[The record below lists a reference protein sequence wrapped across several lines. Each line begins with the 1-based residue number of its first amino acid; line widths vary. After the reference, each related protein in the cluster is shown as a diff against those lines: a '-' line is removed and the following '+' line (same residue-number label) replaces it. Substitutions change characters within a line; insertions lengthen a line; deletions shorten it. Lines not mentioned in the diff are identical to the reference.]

1 MKVKLVHSTSPWQA
15 VYNAK
20 VTHGKGLIMVSES
33 FDNPD
38 DSLKKLC
45 EHLLKS
51 EHFSVFRQN
60 TYMFYIQEL
69 PRYVLQQLARHKFVE
84 LLVES
89 TRYHFGQLVRE
100 WRELTPKAKES
111 WLMQHFEILDNS
123 DLELLAKIMDHIAR
137 FHLDKQIPI
146 DQLKHLIPEGLY
158 TNLTMTT
165 NATQLMHMFRVR
177 LAPDAHPRFR
187 ELMIQIK
194 HVLREK
200 YPTFWYLVFK
210 TLYPEY
216 VSL

>member
-1 MKVKLVHSTSPWQA
+1 MKVQLIHSTSPWQA

-20 VTHGKGLIMVSES
+20 VTHGKGLIIVSND
-33 FDNPD
+33 FDKPD
-38 DSLKKLC
+38 ENLKQLC
-45 EHLLKS
+45 VHLLRN

-60 TYMFYIQEL
+60 TYMFYIQKL
-69 PRYVLQQLARHKFVE
+69 PRYILQQLARHKFVE

-89 TRYHFGQLVRE
+89 TRYHFGQLVKE
-100 WRELTPKAKES
+100 WRELPPKAKES

-123 DLELLAKIMDHIAR
+123 DLNLLAQIMDYIAK
-137 FHLDKQIPI
+137 FYLDKQIAI

-158 TNLTMTT
+158 TNLTMVT
-165 NATQLMHMFRVR
+165 NATQLMHMFEVR

-194 HVLREK
+194 HIVEKK

-210 TLYPEY
+210 TLYPDY